1 MKSDVEA
8 AEEKSCPGRNG
19 NVARTEEQGALN
31 LVESSL
37 LGRITENR
45 ILVRLERSQCQG
57 EVVIGDLVK
66 PKGALDTNPRKRVR
80 SGESS
85 SKNDGNAPP
94 SR

>member
-8 AEEKSCPGRNG
+8 AEEKSCPGRNR
-19 NVARTEEQGALN
+19 NVAGTEEQGARN

-37 LGRITENR
+37 LGRIAENR
-45 ILVRLERSQCQG
+45 ILVWLERSQCQG

-66 PKGALDTNPRKRVR
+66 PKGVLDTNPRKRVR
-80 SGESS
+80 SGKSS